1 MERSAA
7 ERRVADIEERC
18 RTGLDATA
26 LHHEILPRLRR
37 VVPTE
42 AAFLATVD
50 PVTLLFTS
58 ARAEEPLGG
67 TTAAFLD
74 NEFGREDVN
83 KFTALAQAADPVASL
98 DRATGQDRAASPR
111 YREIMAPLGLGDE
124 LRAALVSAGRCWG
137 VLCLHRQDTASGFT
151 ERDIALVRALGP
163 HLARA
168 LRATAITPPPPD
180 APSRPSAVGLM
191 LFSRGRRLVSMS
203 PEAEQWLAE
212 FPDTERH
219 GPDRIPVAV
228 LAAAAGPVPSTVRLR
243 GRSGRWLALHT
254 TRAGEQTGVVIEP
267 ARPADLGPILLSA
280 RGLTPAQ
287 SRVAALVARGRSTR
301 EMVDELH
308 ICAAT
313 VQEHLTAV
321 FDKFGVHSRR
331 ELVAELL
338 ADLAGPP

>member
-1 MERSAA
+1 M
-7 ERRVADIEERC
+7 D
-18 RTGLDATA
+18 
-26 LHHEILPRLRR
+26 
-37 VVPTE
+37 
-42 AAFLATVD
+42 AAFLAAVD

-58 ARAEEPLGG
+58 ARAEDPLGG

-137 VLCLHRQDTASGFT
+137 VLCLHRQDTAPGFT
-151 ERDIALVRALGP
+151 DRDIALVRALGP

-168 LRATAITPPPPD
+168 LRATATTPPRD
-180 APSRPSAVGLM
+180 PSSGPSAVGLM
-191 LFSRGRRLVSMS
+191 LFSHGRRLVSMS

-212 FPDTERH
+212 FPDPERH
-219 GPDRIPVAV
+219 GPDRIPVAI

-243 GRSGRWLALHT
+243 GRSGRWIALHT

-301 EMVDELH
+301 EMVAELH
-308 ICAAT
+308 ISAGT

-338 ADLAGPP
+338 ADLTGPP